1 MEDWRQLKWA
11 SSKLSKNVK
20 ELKPINSRDSKSPVT
35 FWHGLASSLR
45 RGLHK
50 LTYNT
55 IRVCPRSFLQIRE
68 TRRRVRTDSMC
79 AVCRAVT
86 ITSRAKNKKKKYQR
100 QTSKNSTEVEV
111 KSWYSLSEL
120 QSGCVGRL
128 TTFTSSG
135 IHACR
140 ARSAFTPRR
149 NHTRGISI

>member
-1 MEDWRQLKWA
+1 MAKINFSWFSGNFVYLCSRAQWPTRSSASQLAQCQECLWKLISMEDWRQLKWA

-86 ITSRAKNKKKKYQR
+86 ITSRAKNKKKIPK
-100 QTSKNSTEVEV
+100 TNVE
-111 KSWYSLSEL
+111 KFDGGWGEEL
-120 QSGCVGRL
+120 V
-128 TTFTSSG
+128 
-135 IHACR
+135 
-140 ARSAFTPRR
+140 
-149 NHTRGISI
+149 